1 MIRFI
6 SIIIL
11 AAGIG
16 AASLAQDSNEYQCTM
31 GALTRRVA
39 IMHETGV
46 SVPCE
51 VQYFKDSE
59 ASGEQQVLWR
69 ALNEEGYCEAKAAA
83 FVAQLTEM
91 GWDCGVTATMPNEGE
106 AEPEADMQDDTA
118 ALAPAQEVESASN
131 ET

>member
-1 MIRFI
+1 
-6 SIIIL
+6 
-11 AAGIG
+11 
-16 AASLAQDSNEYQCTM
+16 M

-51 VQYFKDSE
+51 VQYFRGSE
-59 ASGEQQVLWR
+59 APGEQQVLWR

-83 FVAQLTEM
+83 FVAQLIEM

-106 AEPEADMQDDTA
+106 AEPEADMPDDTA
-118 ALAPAQEVESASN
+118 ALAPAQEVESAGN